1 MITGLDIICISSIEW
16 DFLWQGHQEI
26 ASRLAQ
32 AGNRVLYVENTGVR
46 SPGIKDAGRVVAR
59 LKNWVRTVLSGGL
72 REVHPNI
79 YVCSPIV
86 LPPFGSRAR
95 RYFNRRFLLPQVRRV
110 ARRLGLR
117 DVLIWTYLPTDTT
130 LDLLELVRTPRSLV
144 VYYCIADFVHLTP
157 QVQRMKESEKS
168 LIEKSDLI
176 FAQGPELA
184 AHCGQWNEQVHIFP
198 FGVDLEKFPPDDGG
212 NGHQAPRH
220 RLSPPD
226 DGAASLQT
234 LAHPMI
240 GYIGGLHLHVDYGL
254 LIEMAHARKDWSWVF
269 VGPTQTSVA
278 ALEELPNVYL
288 LGQKPHDTLFRYI
301 RCFDVCIVPYVHSLY
316 TATVVPTKINEYLAV
331 GRPVVSTNLPAV
343 CEFDNQHRILEV
355 TGNRTHDFLSAI
367 ERVLESPTDEAT
379 VARRRA
385 VAMQASWETRLQ
397 AMSKLIESELDA
409 REKQRG
415 KNKAKVLFQNDRHIQ
430 SDQAR

>member
-1 MITGLDIICISSIEW
+1 MITGQDIICISSIEW

-26 ASRLAQ
+26 TSRLAQ

-59 LKNWVRTVLSGGL
+59 AKNWLRSVFSGGL
-72 REVHPNI
+72 REVHSNI
-79 YVCSPIV
+79 YVCSPLV

-110 ARRLGLR
+110 AERVGLR

-130 LDLLELVRTPRSLV
+130 LDLIEILRTPRSLV
-144 VYYCIADFVHLTP
+144 VYYCIADFAQLTP
-157 QVQRMKESEKS
+157 QVQRMRESEKS
-168 LIEKSDLI
+168 LIKKSDLI

-198 FGVDLEKFPPDDGG
+198 FGVDLAKFPPDETG
-212 NGHQAPRH
+212 NGNHAARH
-220 RLSPPD
+220 RMSPAA

-234 LAHPMI
+234 LARPMI

-254 LIEMAHARKDWSWVF
+254 LIKMAQARLDWSWVF

-278 ALEELPNVYL
+278 GLEELPNVYL
-288 LGQKPHDTLFRYI
+288 LGHKPHHNLVHYI
-301 RCFDVCIVPYVHSLY
+301 RQFDVCIVPYVNSLY

-331 GRPVVSTNLPAV
+331 GKPVVSTMLPAV
-343 CEFDNQHRILEV
+343 CEFNKEHHVLQTAPTEPSK
-355 TGNRTHDFLSAI
+355 FLHAI
-367 ERVLESPTDEAT
+367 DRALHEPSDKAT
-379 VARRRA
+379 IARRRE
-385 VAMQASWETRLQ
+385 VAALGNWDTRVY
-397 AMSKLIESELDA
+397 AMSALIENAL
-409 REKQRG
+409 KL
-415 KNKAKVLFQNDRHIQ
+415 KAGR
-430 SDQAR
+430 

>member
-32 AGNRVLYVENTGVR
+32 AGNRVLYVENTGIR

-59 LKNWVRTVLSGGL
+59 LKNWVRSLLSGGL

-79 YVCSPIV
+79 FVCSPIV

-130 LDLLELVRTPRSLV
+130 LDLLEMLRTPRSLV
-144 VYYCIADFVHLTP
+144 VYYCIADFAHLTP

-168 LIEKSDLI
+168 LIQKSDLI

-212 NGHQAPRH
+212 NGHQPPRH
-220 RLSPPD
+220 RSSPAA

-288 LGQKPHDTLFRYI
+288 LGQKPHHNLVHYI
-301 RCFDVCIVPYVHSLY
+301 RQFDVCIVPYVNSLY

-331 GRPVVSTNLPAV
+331 GKPVVSTMLPAV
-343 CEFDNQHRILEV
+343 CEFNKEHHVLQTAPTEP
-355 TGNRTHDFLSAI
+355 GKFLHAI
-367 ERVLESPTDEAT
+367 DRALHEPSDQTAIR
-379 VARRRA
+379 RRRA
-385 VAMQASWETRLQ
+385 VAALGDWDTRVF
-397 AMSKLIESELDA
+397 AMSALIANAL
-409 REKQRG
+409 KQKEG
-415 KNKAKVLFQNDRHIQ
+415 V
-430 SDQAR
+430 

>member
-1 MITGLDIICISSIEW
+1 MITGQDIICISSIEW

-46 SPGIKDAGRVVAR
+46 SPGIKDTGRVVAR

-72 REVHPNI
+72 REVQANI
-79 YVCSPIV
+79 YVCSPLV
-86 LPPFGSRAR
+86 LPPFGSCAR

-110 ARRLGLR
+110 AERLGFR
-117 DVLIWTYLPTDTT
+117 DVLIWTYLPTDTA

-144 VYYCIADFVHLTP
+144 VYYCIADFAQLTP
-157 QVQRMKESEKS
+157 QVQRMRESEKS

-198 FGVDLEKFPPDDGG
+198 FGVDLGKFPPDDSG
-212 NGHQAPRH
+212 NGHQAPQH
-220 RLSPPD
+220 RLSPAA

-269 VGPTQTSVA
+269 VGPTQTSVG

-288 LGQKPHDTLFRYI
+288 LGQKPHHNLVHYI
-301 RCFDVCIVPYVHSLY
+301 RQFDVCIVPYVNSLY

-331 GRPVVSTNLPAV
+331 GKPVVSTMLPAV
-343 CEFDNQHRILEV
+343 CEFNKEHQVLQTAPTEP
-355 TGNRTHDFLSAI
+355 GKFLQAI
-367 ERVLESPTDEAT
+367 DRALHQPSDKAAI
-379 VARRRA
+379 ARRRE
-385 VAMQASWETRLQ
+385 VAALGDWDTRVY
-397 AMSKLIESELDA
+397 AMSALIENVLKLKEA
-409 REKQRG
+409 G
-415 KNKAKVLFQNDRHIQ
+415 KPTAGSSLN
-430 SDQAR
+430 